1 MDASLG
7 RLPGRRLSCDDSRVS
22 SEISSLTRL
31 ASLFFIATDTL
42 PLAAGESEY
51 DQR

>member
-1 MDASLG
+1 VEASLG
-7 RLPGRRLSCDDSRVS
+7 RLPGHRLSRDDSRVS
-22 SEISSLTRL
+22 SEISSLTRM

>member
-1 MDASLG
+1 VDASLG
-7 RLPGRRLSCDDSRVS
+7 RLPGRRLSCDDCRVS
-22 SEISSLTRL
+22 SEISSLNRM

>member
-1 MDASLG
+1 M
-7 RLPGRRLSCDDSRVS
+7 
-22 SEISSLTRL
+22 